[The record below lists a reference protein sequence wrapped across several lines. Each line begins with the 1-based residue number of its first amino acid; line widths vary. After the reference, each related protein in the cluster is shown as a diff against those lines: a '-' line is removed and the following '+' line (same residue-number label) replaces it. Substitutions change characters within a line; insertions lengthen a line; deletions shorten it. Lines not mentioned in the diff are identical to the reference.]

1 MKQSPPYMI
10 RPCKTADFNRPQYRP
25 IQQKSEKIIEN
36 KQVGKYKC
44 VFPDSHYNNRA
55 KDNAKDNAKN
65 NKKRKE
71 RAEIKRLELGCI
83 RTRFPLR
90 NSFDDFISG
99 LCSLCSSLKVRAL
112 ANFGS
117 FIFPRYVVVLFLC
130 VRILQKCRFFF
141 SLSVWNYRI

>member
-1 MKQSPPYMI
+1 MEQSPPYII
-10 RPCKTADFNRPQYRP
+10 RPCKAADFNRPQYRP
-25 IQQKSEKIIEN
+25 IQRKSEKIFEN
-36 KQVGKYKC
+36 KQVEKYKC

-55 KDNAKDNAKN
+55 KAKDNAKN

-71 RAEIKRLELGCI
+71 RAKIKQLELCCI

-90 NSFDDFISG
+90 NSFNYFNSG
-99 LCSLCSSLKVRAL
+99 LCSLCSCLKVCAL

-130 VRILQKCRFFF
+130 VPILQKCGVFF

>member
-1 MKQSPPYMI
+1 M
-10 RPCKTADFNRPQYRP
+10 
-25 IQQKSEKIIEN
+25 QKNS
-36 KQVGKYKC
+36 
-44 VFPDSHYNNRA
+44 
-55 KDNAKDNAKN
+55 

-71 RAEIKRLELGCI
+71 RAKIKQLELCCI

-130 VRILQKCRFFF
+130 VRILQKCRFFLALATVAMQLGRARPSIF
-141 SLSVWNYRI
+141 QKIAKKLRYFRLTPDLAHRK